1 MIRKTEIKNIKR
13 REFLKSSAIAA
24 GASAALLASSQG
36 EAAEK
41 PDDGLD
47 HRNERPDRMQYR
59 KLGRTNFMS
68 SRLIFGGGAALSGGR
83 AVRLLD
89 HAFEAGINL
98 YDLGS
103 NAYYKQAENNFADFY
118 KRRRGDIFVVS
129 KAPVRIRV
137 RRGED
142 VTVDQ
147 AKDAAGQW
155 SNLLDQSLK
164 DMQTDF
170 IDAYYIMMVDQ
181 PSLVKSD
188 EMHRAFTQAKDAG
201 KVAHFGISTHLRAE
215 ACLEAAIEAGFYD
228 LAMIA
233 VTPAGWYSPN
243 MGGLLKDT
251 PRLTELRPL
260 LDRARNAGIGLVGM
274 KAARAISPAR
284 PGMESD
290 TSLFDDYYPAKLKE
304 ATLSPYQR
312 AYAYVLENGLD
323 VVNADMQN
331 LAHFEENVIAARD
344 SQTFFA

>member
-1 MIRKTEIKNIKR
+1 MANETGKNGMNR
-13 REFLKSSAIAA
+13 RDFLRDSALAA
-24 GASAALLASSQG
+24 GASALTASWTSHAT
-36 EAAEK
+36 ET

-47 HRNERPDRMQYR
+47 HRNERPDRMRYQ
-59 KLGRTNFMS
+59 KLGRTNFMC

-103 NAYYKQAENNFADFY
+103 NAYYKQAENHFADFY
-118 KRRRGDIFVVS
+118 KRHRGDIFVVS

-142 VTVDQ
+142 VTVEQ
-147 AKDAAGQW
+147 AKDAAQQW
-155 SNLLDQSLK
+155 SNLLDRSLK

-181 PSLVKSD
+181 PTLVKSD
-188 EMHRAFTQAKDAG
+188 EMHRAFTRAKDAG

-215 ACLEAAIEAGFYD
+215 ACLEAAIGAGFYD

-251 PRLTELRPL
+251 PRLTGLRPL
-260 LDRARNAGIGLVGM
+260 LDRARAAGIGLVGM

-284 PGMESD
+284 PGMDSN
-290 TSLFDDYYPAKLKE
+290 TSLFDDYYPAKLRE
-304 ATLSPYQR
+304 ASLSPYQR

-331 LAHFEENVIAARD
+331 LKHFEENVVAARE
-344 SQTFFA
+344 SNTYFA